1 LVEYLVGQS
10 MGPVVASKLLDHEF
24 QVHVPPL
31 AVIETAS
38 VLRGLVQGSKLT
50 ESRAQAALQDL
61 VELPLVRHPHEPL
74 LQRVWQLRSNLTA
87 YDAAYVA
94 LAEALDATLVTC
106 DARLGRAPLRGVT
119 IDVITS

>member
-1 LVEYLVGQS
+1 

-24 QVHVPPL
+24 QVHVPHL

-50 ESRAQAALQDL
+50 ETRAQAALQDL

-94 LAEALDATLVTC
+94 LAEALDAPLVTC

-119 IDVITS
+119 IDVISS

>member
-1 LVEYLVGQS
+1 MS

-24 QVHVPPL
+24 QVHVPHL
-31 AVIETAS
+31 AVIEAAS
-38 VLRGLVQGSKLT
+38 VLRSLVQGSKLT
-50 ESRAQAALQDL
+50 ESRAQGALQDL

-74 LQRVWQLRSNLTA
+74 LRRVWQLRNNMTA

-106 DARLGRAPLRGVT
+106 DPRLGRAPLPGLTV
-119 IDVITS
+119 DVIETDLR